1 MRTFVILAAACVL
14 VLHPSAAQPPPPDA
28 THAAKIRDE
37 VVPLVNKERAAKK
50 AGALKV
56 NQALQKAA
64 QGHAEN
70 MARQGKLAHVL
81 DGKGSQERAR
91 AAGYFYCAR
100 SLWPAGR
107 RFG

>member
-14 VLHPSAAQPPPPDA
+14 PLHPSTAPPPPPEA
-28 THAAKIRDE
+28 PQAAAIRE
-37 VVPLVNKERAAKK
+37 GVVRLVNKERAAKK

-81 DGKGSQERAR
+81 DGKSSQERAR
-91 AAGYFYCAR
+91 AAGYEGAV
-100 SLWPAGR
+100 G
-107 RFG
+107 